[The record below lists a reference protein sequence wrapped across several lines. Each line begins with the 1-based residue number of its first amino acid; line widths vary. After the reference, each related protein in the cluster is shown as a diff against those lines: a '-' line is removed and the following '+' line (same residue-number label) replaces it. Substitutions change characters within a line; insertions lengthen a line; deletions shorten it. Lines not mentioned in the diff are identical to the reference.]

1 MTDPGSAQHGPLP
14 HLDTF
19 SKAAE
24 LGSFTAAAR
33 ELGITQAAVSQRVQ
47 TLERSLDVSLF
58 ERKGGRVSL
67 TESGTRLYEFAQR
80 ILDLHREAREAVTGA
95 ELPVEG
101 ELLLAASSIP
111 GEHLLPAALSIFR
124 ARHPAITVRAS
135 VDDSL
140 AVLDHVESGRVQLG
154 LVGRRIDKPHLLFRP
169 FASDELVL
177 IVGKEDRWKR
187 RRKVRL
193 AEVLSR
199 PVILREPG
207 SGSRWCLEQALL
219 RAAHCVEDLDVAL
232 ELGSN
237 ESIKEAVQNGTGV
250 AVLSR
255 FAVQRDLDEGR
266 LHGIAIDG
274 LELSRTL
281 FVVSDS
287 RRALPRPARAFLQF
301 LLARCDQF
309 LTPE

>member
-1 MTDPGSAQHGPLP
+1 MTRSVPTQHGPLP

-24 LGSFTAAAR
+24 LGSFTAAGR

-47 TLERSLDVSLF
+47 ALERSLDVALF

-67 TESGTRLYEFAQR
+67 TESGTRLYEYAQR
-80 ILDLHREAREAVTGA
+80 ILDLHREARVTVTGA

-124 ARHPAITVRAS
+124 SRHPGISVRAS
-135 VDDSL
+135 VEDSM
-140 AVLDHVESGRVQLG
+140 AVLGHVESGRVQLG
-154 LVGRRIDKPHLLFRP
+154 LVGRQIEKAHLLFRP
-169 FASDELVL
+169 FASDELLL
-177 IVGKEDRWKR
+177 IVAADNRWKR
-187 RRKVRL
+187 RRKLRL
-193 AEVLSR
+193 SDVLRR
-199 PVILREPG
+199 PLILREPG

-219 RAAHCVEDLDVAL
+219 RVGHSVDDLNVEL

-237 ESIKEAVQNGTGV
+237 EAIKEAVLNGTGV

-255 FAVQRDLDEGR
+255 FAVQRELDDGR
-266 LHGIAIDG
+266 LHSVKIDD
-274 LELSRTL
+274 LELSRRL
-281 FVVSDS
+281 YVVSDS

-301 LLARCDQF
+301 VLARCDQF
-309 LTPE
+309 LMPE

>member
-1 MTDPGSAQHGPLP
+1 MTRTHSLSHQPLP

-24 LGSFTAAAR
+24 LGSFTGAAR

-47 TLERSLDVSLF
+47 ALERSLDVSLF

-67 TESGTRLYEFAQR
+67 TESGAQLYEYAQQ
-80 ILDLHREAREAVTGA
+80 ILDLHRAAREAVTGA

-124 ARHPAITVRAS
+124 ARHPAISVRAS

-140 AVLDHVESGRVQLG
+140 TVLDRVESGRVQLG
-154 LVGRRIDKPHLLFRP
+154 LVGRQIEKAHLHYRP
-169 FASDELVL
+169 FASDELAL
-177 IVGKEDRWKR
+177 IVPASGRWQ
-187 RRKVRL
+187 RRKRVSL
-193 AEVLSR
+193 AQFLDLELV
-199 PVILREPG
+199 LREPG

-219 RAAHCVEDLDVAL
+219 RAGRGLDDLKVAL

-237 ESIKEAVQNGTGV
+237 EGIKEAVFNGSGI

-255 FAVQRDLDEGR
+255 FAVQR
-266 LHGIAIDG
+266 
-274 LELSRTL
+274 ELSESRLRALTIEGLKLERTL

-287 RRALPRPARAFLQF
+287 RRASPRPARAFLQF
-301 LLARCDQF
+301 LLAGGCPQ
-309 LTPE
+309 TVNG

>member
-1 MTDPGSAQHGPLP
+1 MTAATSHHDPLP

-24 LGSFTAAAR
+24 RGSFTAAAR

-47 TLERSLDVSLF
+47 ALERSLDVSLF
-58 ERKGGRVSL
+58 ERKGRRVSL
-67 TESGTRLYEFAQR
+67 TESGAQLYEYAQQ
-80 ILDLHREAREAVTGA
+80 ILDLHRAAREAVTGA
-95 ELPVEG
+95 ELPIEG

-124 ARHPAITVRAS
+124 ARHPDISIRAS
-135 VDDSL
+135 VEDSIT
-140 AVLDHVESGRVQLG
+140 VLGHLEAGRVQLG
-154 LVGRRIDKPHLLFRP
+154 LMGRKIEKAHLQFRP
-169 FASDELVL
+169 FASDELLL
-177 IVGKEDRWKR
+177 IVASDDGWKR
-187 RRKVRL
+187 RRRVRL
-193 AEVLSR
+193 VEFLKR
-199 PVILREPG
+199 PLILREPG

-219 RAAHCVEDLDVAL
+219 RAGHSLDDFNVEL

-237 ESIKEAVQNGTGV
+237 EAIKEAVLGGNGV

-255 FAVQRDLDEGR
+255 FAVQRELDEGR
-266 LHGIAIDG
+266 LQSLAVDD

-281 FVVSDS
+281 FVVSDT

-309 LTPE
+309 LTQK

>member
-1 MTDPGSAQHGPLP
+1 M
-14 HLDTF
+14 
-19 SKAAE
+19 
-24 LGSFTAAAR
+24 GSFTAAAR

-47 TLERSLDVSLF
+47 SLERSLDVSLF

-124 ARHPAITVRAS
+124 SRHPGISVRAS

-140 AVLDHVESGRVQLG
+140 AVLEHVEAGRVQLG
-154 LVGRRIDKPHLLFRP
+154 LVGRKIEKAHLQFRP
-169 FASDELVL
+169 FASDELLLV
-177 IVGKEDRWKR
+177 VASDDGWKR
-187 RRKVRL
+187 RRRVRL
-193 AEVLSR
+193 VEFLKR
-199 PVILREPG
+199 PLILREPG

-219 RAAHCVEDLDVAL
+219 RAGHSLDDLSVEL

-237 ESIKEAVQNGTGV
+237 EAIKEAVLGGDGG

-255 FAVQRDLDEGR
+255 FAVQRELDEGR
-266 LHGIAIDG
+266 LQSLTVDD
-274 LELSRTL
+274 LELARTL
-281 FVVSDS
+281 FAVSDT

-309 LTPE
+309 LTQK

>member
-1 MTDPGSAQHGPLP
+1 MTRSVPTQHGPLP

-24 LGSFTAAAR
+24 LGSFTAAGR

-47 TLERSLDVSLF
+47 ALERSLGVSLF

-67 TESGTRLYEFAQR
+67 TESGTRLYEYAQR
-80 ILDLHREAREAVTGA
+80 ILDLHREARVTVTGA

-124 ARHPAITVRAS
+124 SRHPGISVRAS
-135 VDDSL
+135 VEDSM
-140 AVLDHVESGRVQLG
+140 AVLGDVESGRVQLG
-154 LVGRRIDKPHLLFRP
+154 LVGRQIEKAHLLFRP
-169 FASDELVL
+169 FASDELTL
-177 IVGKEDRWKR
+177 IVCKDDLWKR

-193 AEVLSR
+193 VDVLRR
-199 PVILREPG
+199 PVILREPD

-219 RAAHCVEDLDVAL
+219 RVGCSVDDLNVEL

-237 ESIKEAVQNGTGV
+237 EAIKEAVLTGTGI

-255 FAVQRDLDEGR
+255 FAVQRELDEGR
-266 LHGIAIDG
+266 LHSVKIDD
-274 LELSRTL
+274 LELSRRL
-281 FVVSDS
+281 YVVSDS

-301 LLARCDQF
+301 VLARCDQF

>member
-1 MTDPGSAQHGPLP
+1 MSRSDPAQHGPLP

-19 SKAAE
+19 SNAAE
-24 LGSFTAAAR
+24 LGSFTAAGR

-47 TLERSLDVSLF
+47 SLERSLDVSLF

-67 TESGTRLYEFAQR
+67 TDSGTRLYEYAQR
-80 ILDLHREAREAVTGA
+80 ILDLHREARAAVTGE

-101 ELLLAASSIP
+101 ELLLAASSVP

-124 ARHPAITVRAS
+124 SRHPGITVRAS
-135 VDDSL
+135 VEDSM
-140 AVLDHVESGRVQLG
+140 AVLGHVESGRVQLG
-154 LVGRRIDKPHLLFRP
+154 LVGRQIAKAHLLFRP
-169 FASDELVL
+169 FASDELLLV
-177 IVGKEDRWKR
+177 VDKDDRWKR
-187 RRKVRL
+187 RRKLRL
-193 AEVLSR
+193 ADVLQR
-199 PVILREPG
+199 PLILREPG

-219 RAAHCVEDLDVAL
+219 RVGHSLDDLNVEL

-237 ESIKEAVQNGTGV
+237 EAIKEAVLNGTGV

-255 FAVQRDLDEGR
+255 FAVQRELDDGR
-266 LHGIAIDG
+266 LHSVRIDE
-274 LELSRTL
+274 LELSRRL
-281 FVVSDS
+281 YVVSDS

-301 LLARCDQF
+301 VLARCDQF